1 VSRGKEANGRGPQVP
16 WRGRGTKTKREG
28 EATEAS
34 VPWQL
39 QHMAITCEDAVRRI
53 DELCALTQHLL
64 KDLDLGYER
73 YDQMNPT
80 NPTNPMDDQRQVGK
94 TANFQAP
101 VPLLPGYRASR
112 DGEAPNISP
121 SLMTEAPTQT
131 RPEVPGNLEKCLSL
145 LLSHTPA
152 PLGTKSV
159 MLPCDRCIDLDAF
172 SSQFSSTL
180 ANWGQRRRIAEE
192 LQTGQLYRRICGIYS
207 RLGTD
212 LTWSHGR
219 LRDFVRCCFADLAL
233 QSPTE
238 PQMYE
243 VYSHFDPELRLGTLS
258 PLESICLIE
267 TLLRATFHE
276 ELGDS
281 EALPLL
287 SASAV
292 GQLDH
297 PTKLAERWVEDYVP
311 LPVDGTVSIAYSTG
325 VVIQFSEFT
334 SLLQPLAAANVEHRE
349 RMLKMISSCQLLKHG
364 LQIFQRFDSGTGYL
378 AWPDGIMDFI
388 SAVFGHEG
396 YVLTPSQQVF
406 FPFVQKFAQ
415 GKPKLNT
422 SECLCL
428 IDAICRAMLHCDG
441 KFGVGKSEILGTTA
455 STTCSDGKVPDQPQT
470 SPQGQGTAKAPAD
483 FPQGQGLLPEFAAMT
498 NEVNELQV
506 AQEIERRDPPKAEP
520 KALMAARSWVE
531 TAAKDLPAFNIDGH
545 GGHGDV
551 DIVSSMG
558 PQQFASLTLRIY
570 CEHFAGKERL
580 YYRGPEEVQDFI
592 RVVFHSGGITLSS
605 RLVQMAMGAVVAVAE
620 QIDLNNL
627 GYLDITQCLL
637 LADGVL
643 RWILTTVTPP
653 TRKDSASTGS
663 LPYFGGSIFLQPLQA
678 SEDQSALGSLDFG
691 GIGDGKT
698 SHAKDIR
705 SEDATSQVFREAFA
719 ACDQGSHG
727 YLTWSEVKH
736 FVTMVFNALG
746 NNNQP
751 SESDVYKLYAR
762 FDEEHTARLSLD
774 QCMRLAD
781 AAVRGLHALGSPSS
795 RSVSDAGVSRPEAHG
810 LPNGSMPR

>member
-1 VSRGKEANGRGPQVP
+1 MAGRRVCGKCRARSTEPQPPLRGVSRGKEGNGNLGAQVP
-16 WRGRGTKTKREG
+16 WRGRGTGSTKTKRHEAT

-73 YDQMNPT
+73 PMDRYDRSYDQMNPT
-80 NPTNPMDDQRQVGK
+80 NPTNPMDDQRQAGK
-94 TANFQAP
+94 IANFQAP

-112 DGEAPNISP
+112 DGEAPI
-121 SLMTEAPTQT
+121 TEAPTQT

-297 PTKLAERWVEDYVP
+297 PTKLAEKWVEDYVP

-349 RMLKMISSCQLLKHG
+349 QMLKMISSCQLLKHG

-470 SPQGQGTAKAPAD
+470 SPQGQGTAKAQAD

-545 GGHGDV
+545 GGHGGHGDV
-551 DIVSSMG
+551 GHIVSSMG

-605 RLVQMAMGAVVAVAE
+605 RLVQMAMGAVAAVAE

-643 RWILTTVTPP
+643 RWILTTVSPP

-698 SHAKDIR
+698 SNAKASRRMVIQRLSKNVADGMCQDIR
-705 SEDATSQVFREAFA
+705 SVDATSQVFREAFA

-746 NNNQP
+746 
-751 SESDVYKLYAR
+751 
-762 FDEEHTARLSLD
+762 
-774 QCMRLAD
+774 
-781 AAVRGLHALGSPSS
+781 AVH
-795 RSVSDAGVSRPEAHG
+795 
-810 LPNGSMPR
+810 